1 MELVDLYSDNVSS
14 PEPHEVP
21 LHQSVSQPLD
31 CRIWGDTV
39 TGFMSVSDVVAFLED
54 QGIPERYSKE
64 FKGNTNFIIN
74 CNTDVVLWGG
84 H

>member
-1 MELVDLYSDNVSS
+1 
-14 PEPHEVP
+14 
-21 LHQSVSQPLD
+21 
-31 CRIWGDTV
+31 
-39 TGFMSVSDVVAFLED
+39 MSVSDVVAFLED